1 MAGIGCINCEDA
13 LICPDAFKDIAVHCG
28 AYDTSPK
35 SDNVNHPKHYE
46 THIKGLEAIDI
57 IYAALGP
64 ERFVGY
70 CRGNAL
76 KYLLRADAK
85 NGTEDL
91 EKAQV
96 YLNWEIQI
104 RKKEESDK

>member
-1 MAGIGCINCEDA
+1 M
-13 LICPDAFKDIAVHCG
+13 
-28 AYDTSPK
+28 T
-35 SDNVNHPKHYE
+35 DNVNHPKHYE
-46 THIKGLEAIDI
+46 TYIEGLEAIDI

-64 ERFVGY
+64 EKFVGY

>member
-1 MAGIGCINCEDA
+1 MA
-13 LICPDAFKDIAVHCG
+13 
-28 AYDTSPK
+28 
-35 SDNVNHPKHYE
+35 DNVNHPTHYQTYIE
-46 THIKGLEAIDI
+46 GLEAIDI
-57 IYAALGP
+57 IYAALGS
-64 ERFVGY
+64 EKFVGY